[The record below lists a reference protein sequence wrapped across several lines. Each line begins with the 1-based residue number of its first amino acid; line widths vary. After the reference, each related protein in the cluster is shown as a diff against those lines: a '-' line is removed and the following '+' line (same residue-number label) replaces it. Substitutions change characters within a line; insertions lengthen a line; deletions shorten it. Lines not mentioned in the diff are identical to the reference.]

1 MTMLASRDR
10 TGSAG
15 ALRWL
20 ADAYARYAHIVLD
33 QLTALEAGDLDRVAS
48 LGAQRDALA
57 AEIDGHTPVEQPIG
71 PAAERLLAEMRHHL
85 LRATEAD
92 RSLRK
97 RLRDLRAESK
107 EAIDE
112 AGRAADRTAEVGKS
126 YAPPT
131 APGGRID
138 VSF

>member
-1 MTMLASRDR
+1 MTVLASRDR
-10 TGSAG
+10 AGPAG

-20 ADAYARYAHIVLD
+20 ADAYARYAHLVLD
-33 QLTALEAGDLDRVAS
+33 QLKALDDGDLDRVAS
-48 LGAQRDALA
+48 LAAQRDALA
-57 AEIDGHTPVEQPIG
+57 AEIDGRSDLERPLG
-71 PAAERLLAEMRHHL
+71 PAADRLLAEVRHNL

-92 RSLRK
+92 RSLRR

-107 EAIDE
+107 DAIDE
-112 AGRAADRTAEVGKS
+112 AARTADRTAAIGRS

>member
-1 MTMLASRDR
+1 MTTLASRDR
-10 TGSAG
+10 AGSAG

-20 ADAYARYAHIVLD
+20 ADAWARYAHLVLA
-33 QLTALEAGDLDRVAS
+33 QVKALDEGDLDRVAT
-48 LGAQRDALA
+48 LA
-57 AEIDGHTPVEQPIG
+57 AERAALASEIEGRNPADQPQG
-71 PAAERLLAEMRHHL
+71 PAADRLLAEVRHNL

-92 RSLRK
+92 RSLRL
-97 RLRDLRAESK
+97 RLRELRAESK

-112 AGRAADRTAEVGKS
+112 AGRAADRTAEIGRS

-131 APGGRID
+131 APGGRLD